1 MWWKTGLCVRIM
13 FHDGQLKTMQAV
25 VAEAVS
31 PEYQEKGHVIVVDNY
46 YVTGAVIQW
55 ILEEKMHLLGT
66 IQSNRIPIANWVLSP
81 SASRGTMRVI
91 EVKKGEKGL
100 ICFPT
105 LECLLLFLI
114 LSSVQ
119 LCFLE

>member
-1 MWWKTGLCVRIM
+1 
-13 FHDGQLKTMQAV
+13 MQAV

-31 PEYQEKGHVIVVDNY
+31 PEYQEKGHVIVVANY
-46 YVTGAVIQW
+46 YITGAVIHW
-55 ILEEKMHLLGT
+55 ILEEKIHLLGT

-81 SASRGTMRVI
+81 SAPRGTMRVI
-91 EVKKGEKGL
+91 EVKKGEKGV
-100 ICFPT
+100 ICLPT